1 MIMSLSLGIKEFNEL
16 TKGISGINAKG
27 SFSLP
32 KENIQVPILD
42 HKNPNSSVQ
51 KYLSVF

>member
-27 SFSLP
+27 SFSYQ
-32 KENIQVPILD
+32 KK
-42 HKNPNSSVQ
+42 HTGSNSRP
-51 KYLSVF
+51 